1 MSKSTYV
8 WLDDECVCVC
18 VYAHTVCVRTYS
30 VCACVCACVCVCVC
44 VCMHVYVHVRCVLTP
59 SLVQHALEILGGTI
73 PIPSFQ
79 GKLSHDDGGC
89 VIALIHP
96 KHGHT
101 LVLTCLQGLLVEVE
115 PCQLQAGLQ
124 VEKVQCGIC

>member
-18 VYAHTVCVRTYS
+18 VYAHI
-30 VCACVCACVCVCVC
+30 VCACVCVCVC
-44 VCMHVYVHVRCVLTP
+44 VHVWCVLTP

-73 PIPSFQ
+73 PIASLQ
-79 GKLSHDDGGC
+79 GKLSHDDGGR

-101 LVLTCLQGLLVEVE
+101 LMLTCLQGLLVQVE

-124 VEKVQCGIC
+124 GEKVQCGIC

>member
-18 VYAHTVCVRTYS
+18 VHIQCVL
-30 VCACVCACVCVCVC
+30 VCVCV
-44 VCMHVYVHVRCVLTP
+44 HVWCVLTP

-73 PIPSFQ
+73 PIASLQ
-79 GKLSHDDGGC
+79 GKLSHDDGSR

-101 LVLTCLQGLLVEVE
+101 LVLTCLQGLLVQVE